1 MLIPNFHTRF
11 LLPLALFGVFFLL
24 PSTVYLQNNRV
35 AEWLESM
42 RPSGD
47 FPEVELFQI
56 TDTRNNTLQYAVEN
70 ATLLT
75 PEKAVLK
82 QITEARMPT
91 LRLVVP
97 NAAGDNF
104 ELELAQTSILA
115 KGFIVGE
122 LSNKGTALNDAI
134 QQGVFYRGIVKDV
147 PGSIAAVSLFGD
159 DVMIMISTPEGDY
172 QVGKMDDGSD
182 MYILYRSQDLK
193 AGMPISCFTE
203 ELDEVPQNPEGE
215 VTDRFIGCKVVQV
228 YFECDYKL
236 YTDKGSNTTNV
247 VNYVTGLFNQV
258 ATLYANEDI
267 DVDIS
272 EIYVWTTSDPY
283 ASLTSTSAILNA
295 FRTTRGTNFNGD
307 LAHLLT
313 TRSVGGGIAYL
324 DVLCYKSYAHA
335 VSMIYNSYST
345 VPTYSWSVMVVTH
358 ELGHNI
364 GSWHTQSCNWAGG
377 AIDNC
382 YTPEGSCSPGP
393 APVNGGTIMS
403 YCHLTSNGINL
414 NHGFG
419 PLPKA
424 HIQNRVLNA
433 SCLAQAGVVPTG
445 LTTSNITSTSATLL
459 WTAVPGAL
467 NYTVQYKL
475 TTSSAWLTAGTI
487 SGTSYVLSNLSSANS
502 YDWKVKTDC
511 SGYSDVAQFST
522 LQGAGCNVP
531 TGQTSSNVTSNSV
544 ALSWSAVSGATTYT
558 VEYKT
563 SASSTWIVAGTSTA
577 TTRNLTGL
585 AGSTTYNWRVKTD
598 CSGYS
603 STASFVT
610 TASSCNKPTGLV
622 TTALSSTSAT
632 VNWTAVSGAA
642 NYTVQYRPSSTNTYI
657 TVGTV
662 TGTSFTLNGLNPAT
676 KYFWRV
682 KANCS
687 NYSNA
692 RTFTTP
698 ASLPA
703 GEYGNLKLYPNP
715 TTGTLF
721 VQYEGPTDA
730 STRIW
735 VSDAAGRVVI
745 QSNIAIIQDGL
756 SVSALAPGMYLLH
769 LKVEGEKEKVE
780 KFVKM

>member
-1 MLIPNFHTRF
+1 MLTRIFSTRF
-11 LLPLALFGVFFLL
+11 LMPIALFGALLLL
-24 PSTVYLQNNRV
+24 PATAYLQNNRV

-47 FPEVELFQI
+47 FPEVELFRI
-56 TDTRNNTLQYAVEN
+56 SDTRNNTLQTVVDN
-70 ATLLT
+70 ATLLN

-82 QITEARMPT
+82 QLTEARMPT

-97 NAAGDNF
+97 NASGDNF
-104 ELELAQTSILA
+104 ELELAQTNILA
-115 KGFIVGE
+115 EGFNAGE
-122 LSNKGTALNDAI
+122 LSNQGSNLIDDQPT
-134 QQGVFYRGIVKDV
+134 GVFYRGIVKDV
-147 PGSIAAVSLFGD
+147 PGSVAAVSLFGND
-159 DVMIMISTPEGDY
+159 IMVMISTPEGDY
-172 QVGKMDDGSD
+172 QVGKMEDGSD
-182 MYILYRSQDLK
+182 LYILYRSQDLK
-193 AGMPISCFTE
+193 AGMPVSCFTE
-203 ELDEVPQNPEGE
+203 ETDDVPQNPDVE

-236 YTDKGSNTTNV
+236 YLDRGANTTNV

-272 EIYVWTTSDPY
+272 EIFVWTTTDPY
-283 ASLTSTSAILNA
+283 VGYTSTSPMLTA
-295 FRTTRGTNFNGD
+295 FRTTRGTNFNGN

-324 DVLCYKSYAHA
+324 DVICNKPYAHA
-335 VSMIYNSYST
+335 VSMIYNSYSN

-358 ELGHNI
+358 EMGHNI
-364 GSWHTQSCNWAGG
+364 GSPHTQSCSWTGG

-403 YCHLTSNGINL
+403 YCHLTSYGINL
-414 NHGFG
+414 SNGFG
-419 PLPKA
+419 PLPRTL
-424 HIQNRVLNA
+424 IQNRVLNA
-433 SCLAQAGVVPTG
+433 TCLTQAGAVPSG
-445 LTTSNITSTSATLL
+445 LTAGNITTTSATLS

-467 NYTVQYKL
+467 NYTVQYKP
-475 TTSSAWLTAGTI
+475 TSSGTWLTAGTTT
-487 SGTSYVLSNLSSANS
+487 GTSYVLSNLSSTNS

-511 SGYSDVAQFST
+511 SGYSAVAQFST
-522 LQGAGCNVP
+522 LQGGGCDVV
-531 TGQTSSNVTSNSV
+531 TGLSSSNVSSNS
-544 ALSWSAVSGATTYT
+544 ASLSWSTVAGAATYT

-563 SASSTWIVAGTSTA
+563 SAATAWIVAGTSTA

-603 STASFVT
+603 STANFIT
-610 TASSCNKPTGLV
+610 TASSCSKPGSMTN
-622 TTALSSTSAT
+622 TALSSTSAT
-632 VNWTAVSGAA
+632 LNWSAVSGAA
-642 NYTVQYRPSSTNTYI
+642 NYTVQYRPSTTSTYT
-657 TVGTV
+657 TAGTV

-676 KYFWRV
+676 KYYWRV

-687 NYSNA
+687 NYTNA
-692 RTFTTP
+692 KTFTTP
-698 ASLPA
+698 ANLPA
-703 GEYGNLKLYPNP
+703 GESGNLKLYPNP
-715 TTGTLF
+715 TTGTLY
-721 VQYEGPTDA
+721 VLYDGPTDL

-745 QSNIAIIQDGL
+745 QATDTSIQDGL
-756 SVSALAPGMYLLH
+756 SVGALAPGMYLLH

>member
-1 MLIPNFHTRF
+1 MLIRIFSPRF
-11 LLPLALFGVFFLL
+11 LMPLFLFGVFLL
-24 PSTVYLQNNRV
+24 FPSTAYLQNNQI

-56 TDTRNNTLQYAVEN
+56 NDTRNNALQTVVDN
-70 ATLLT
+70 ATLLS

-82 QITEARMPT
+82 QLTDARMPT

-97 NAAGDNF
+97 NASGDNF
-104 ELELAQTSILA
+104 ELELAQTNILA
-115 KGFIVGE
+115 EGFTVGE
-122 LSNKGTALNDAI
+122 LSDKGTTLNDAV
-134 QQGVFYRGIVKDV
+134 QQGVFYRGVVKDV

-159 DVMIMISTPEGDY
+159 DIMIMISTPEGDY
-172 QVGKMDDGSD
+172 QVGKMEDGSD

-193 AGMPISCFTE
+193 AGMPVSCFSEETE
-203 ELDEVPQNPEGE
+203 DIPQDPEGE

-228 YFECDYKL
+228 YFECDNQL
-236 YTDKGSNTTNV
+236 YIDRGSNTTNV

-258 ATLYANEDI
+258 ATLYANENI

-272 EIYVWTTSDPY
+272 EIYVWTTIDPY
-283 ASLTSTSAILNA
+283 AGYTSTSPMLTA
-295 FRTTRGTNFNGD
+295 FRTTLGTNFNGD

-313 TRSVGGGIAYL
+313 TRNVGGGIAYL

-358 ELGHNI
+358 EIGHNI
-364 GSWHTQSCNWAGG
+364 GSWHTHSCNWSGG

-382 YTPEGSCSPGP
+382 YTPEGSCSAGP
-393 APVNGGTIMS
+393 APTNGGTIMS
-403 YCHLTSNGINL
+403 YCHLTSNGINF
-414 NHGFG
+414 NNGFG
-419 PLPKA
+419 PLPRA
-424 HIQNRVLNA
+424 RIQERVLNA
-433 SCLAQAGVVPTG
+433 TCLVQAGAVPTD
-445 LTTSNITSTSATLL
+445 LTATNITATSATLS
-459 WTAVPGAL
+459 WASVPGAL

-475 TTSSAWLTAGTI
+475 TSSSTWLTAGTTT
-487 SGTSYVLSNLSSANS
+487 GTTYVLNNLLSASN

-511 SGYSDVAQFST
+511 SGYSAVVQFTTQQS
-522 LQGAGCNVP
+522 AGCSAP
-531 TGQTSSNVTSNSV
+531 AGLISSNITNNSV
-544 ALSWSAVSGATTYT
+544 TLSWSAASGASTYT

-563 SASSTWIVAGTSTA
+563 SASSTWIVAGTSSS

-585 AGSTTYNWRVKTD
+585 ASSTTYNWRVKSN

-603 STASFVT
+603 TIANFVT
-610 TASSCNKPTGLV
+610 TTSSCNKPGSLTN
-622 TTALSSTSAT
+622 TSITSTSA
-632 VNWTAVSGAA
+632 VLGWNASSGAV
-642 NYTVQYRPSSTNTYI
+642 NYTVQYRPSSTGTYI
-657 TVGTV
+657 TAGTV
-662 TGTSFTLNGLNPAT
+662 TGTSFTLNGLSPAT
-676 KYFWRV
+676 KYYWRV

-692 RTFTTP
+692 KTFTTP
-698 ASLPA
+698 ANLPA
-703 GEYGNLKLYPNP
+703 GVTGNLKLYPNP

-721 VQYEGPTDA
+721 VQYDGPTNT

-735 VSDAAGRVVI
+735 VSDAAGRVVL
-745 QSNIAIIQDGL
+745 QTTVASIQDGL
-756 SVSALAPGMYLLH
+756 PVGALAPGMYLLH